1 VRSALYNYGG
11 GGVGDKKRYIALFGV
26 GGWAKKP

>member
-1 VRSALYNYGG
+1 MRSALYNYGG
-11 GGVGDKKRYIALFGV
+11 VGDKKHYIALFGV